1 MSTRV
6 ENFFIILKKKYL
18 ALNQVIFS
26 IFRVLRVLF
35 ALVTMDTQL
44 PENFPLVAKIKG
56 EAVTLGLYE
65 AFLEA
70 APQFILQLSIV
81 LRTGFISE

>member
-1 MSTRV
+1 
-6 ENFFIILKKKYL
+6 
-18 ALNQVIFS
+18 
-26 IFRVLRVLF
+26 
-35 ALVTMDTQL
+35 MDTQL
-44 PENFPLVAKIKG
+44 PENFPLVARIKG

>member
-1 MSTRV
+1 M
-6 ENFFIILKKKYL
+6 
-18 ALNQVIFS
+18 FS
-26 IFRVLRVLF
+26 NCRVLRVLF

-44 PENFPLVAKIKG
+44 PENFPLVARIKG